1 MKKNLFSLLTLLTC
15 CSIVYAQRF
24 SVTDFSVPQN
34 SEGTLYV
41 SFEFDTEDMYT
52 GYAFYLELPSE
63 FEFVMAEGSDVAYTI
78 GECHDTSHSVTAN
91 LSDGIVKVAGLSLSS
106 KPLKGTSG
114 ILLTF
119 AVRSA
124 SLTLTVGQTYT
135 GIISNILL
143 VSIDGTKQSISGSN
157 FTITAV
163 APTDTRTVL
172 DEASTTA
179 PVAEANANVRVRRTI
194 KAGEWSTICLPFA
207 MTEAQC
213 KEAFGSDVQIAEF
226 TGAES
231 EFDDAD
237 NVVGITVS
245 FSDVSAIEANTPYII
260 KVGEAVS
267 EFTVDGVDI
276 TPDEDEA
283 YVEFDNGKTGSRRVV
298 YSGFYGTYHAGTV
311 LDENTLFLSDNQ
323 FWYSAGLTRMKAFR
337 AYFDFL
343 DVLTEVEEAQAR
355 ILLSFGDG
363 GTTGVGD
370 ALRLMNN
377 GRVNSEESASAVYNL
392 KGQRVAQPSKG
403 LYIKDGR
410 KVVVK

>member
-1 MKKNLFSLLTLLTC
+1 MLILSACLACIGQAWAANILTV
-15 CSIVYAQRF
+15 SDVN
-24 SVTDFSVPQN
+24 VPQ
-34 SEGTLYV
+34 GGQATLEV
-41 SFEFDTEDMYT
+41 GCEFDTEYT
-52 GYAFYLELPSE
+52 AFELQIALP
-63 FEFVMAEGSDVAYTI
+63 D
-78 GECHDTSHSVTAN
+78 
-91 LSDGIVKVAGLSLSS
+91 GLSLLTDEDGYPVIEKAFDTNHILTGNLLPSNGNYKITCRSMDNISIPADGALFRVTVVADGSLELGSS
-106 KPLKGTSG
+106 LAAAITACEFTRTADSNGE
-114 ILLTF
+114 
-119 AVRSA
+119 
-124 SLTLTVGQTYT
+124 TLADVDF
-135 GIISNILL
+135 S
-143 VSIDGTKQSISGSN
+143 VSISE
-157 FTITAV
+157 F
-163 APTDTRTVL
+163 RTVL

-179 PVAEANANVRVRRTI
+179 PVAEANANVRVKRTI

>member
-1 MKKNLFSLLTLLTC
+1 MKTKIMLILSACLACIGQAWAANILTV
-15 CSIVYAQRF
+15 SDVN
-24 SVTDFSVPQN
+24 VPQ
-34 SEGTLYV
+34 GGQATLEV
-41 SFEFDTEDMYT
+41 GCEFDTEYT
-52 GYAFYLELPSE
+52 AFELQIALP
-63 FEFVMAEGSDVAYTI
+63 D
-78 GECHDTSHSVTAN
+78 
-91 LSDGIVKVAGLSLSS
+91 GLSLLTDEDGYPVIEKAFDTNHILTGNLLPSNGNYKITCRSMDNISIPTDGALFRVTVVADGSLELGSS
-106 KPLKGTSG
+106 LAAAITACEFTRTADSNGE
-114 ILLTF
+114 
-119 AVRSA
+119 
-124 SLTLTVGQTYT
+124 TLADVDF
-135 GIISNILL
+135 S
-143 VSIDGTKQSISGSN
+143 VSISE
-157 FTITAV
+157 F
-163 APTDTRTVL
+163 RTVL

-179 PVAEANANVRVRRTI
+179 PVAEANANVRVKRTI

>member
-1 MKKNLFSLLTLLTC
+1 MLILSACLACIGQAWAANILTV
-15 CSIVYAQRF
+15 SDVN
-24 SVTDFSVPQN
+24 VPQ
-34 SEGTLYV
+34 GGQATLEV
-41 SFEFDTEDMYT
+41 GCEFDTEYT
-52 GYAFYLELPSE
+52 AFELQIALP
-63 FEFVMAEGSDVAYTI
+63 D
-78 GECHDTSHSVTAN
+78 
-91 LSDGIVKVAGLSLSS
+91 GLSLLTDEDGYPVIEKAFDTNHILTGNLLPSNGNYKITCRSMDNISIPTDGALFRVTVVADGSLELGSS
-106 KPLKGTSG
+106 LAAAITACEFTRTADSNGE
-114 ILLTF
+114 
-119 AVRSA
+119 
-124 SLTLTVGQTYT
+124 TLADVDF
-135 GIISNILL
+135 S
-143 VSIDGTKQSISGSN
+143 VSISE
-157 FTITAV
+157 F
-163 APTDTRTVL
+163 RTVL

-179 PVAEANANVRVRRTI
+179 PVAEANANVRVKRTI

>member
-1 MKKNLFSLLTLLTC
+1 MLILSACLACIGQAWSANILTV
-15 CSIVYAQRF
+15 SDVN
-24 SVTDFSVPQN
+24 VPQ
-34 SEGTLYV
+34 GGQATLEV
-41 SFEFDTEDMYT
+41 GCEFDTEYT
-52 GYAFYLELPSE
+52 AFELQIALP
-63 FEFVMAEGSDVAYTI
+63 D
-78 GECHDTSHSVTAN
+78 
-91 LSDGIVKVAGLSLSS
+91 GLSLLTDEDGYPVIEKAFDTNHILTGNLLPSNGNYKITCRSMDNISIPADGALFRVTVVADGSLELGSS
-106 KPLKGTSG
+106 LAAAITACEFTRTADSNGE
-114 ILLTF
+114 
-119 AVRSA
+119 
-124 SLTLTVGQTYT
+124 TLADVDF
-135 GIISNILL
+135 S
-143 VSIDGTKQSISGSN
+143 VSISE
-157 FTITAV
+157 F
-163 APTDTRTVL
+163 RTVL

-179 PVAEANANVRVRRTI
+179 PVAEANANVRVKRTI

-213 KEAFGSDVQIAEF
+213 KEAFGSDAQIAEF

>member
-1 MKKNLFSLLTLLTC
+1 MLILSACLACIGQAWAANILTV
-15 CSIVYAQRF
+15 SDVN
-24 SVTDFSVPQN
+24 VPQ
-34 SEGTLYV
+34 GGQATLEV
-41 SFEFDTEDMYT
+41 GCEFDTEYT
-52 GYAFYLELPSE
+52 AFELQIALP
-63 FEFVMAEGSDVAYTI
+63 D
-78 GECHDTSHSVTAN
+78 
-91 LSDGIVKVAGLSLSS
+91 GLSLLTDEDGYPVIEKAFDTNHILTGNLLPSNGNYKITCRSMDNISIPADGALFRVTVVADGSLELGSS
-106 KPLKGTSG
+106 LAAAITVCEFTRTADSNGE
-114 ILLTF
+114 
-119 AVRSA
+119 
-124 SLTLTVGQTYT
+124 TLADVDF
-135 GIISNILL
+135 S
-143 VSIDGTKQSISGSN
+143 VSISE
-157 FTITAV
+157 F
-163 APTDTRTVL
+163 RTVL

-179 PVAEANANVRVRRTI
+179 PVAEANANVRVKRTI

>member
-1 MKKNLFSLLTLLTC
+1 MKTKIMLILSACLACIGQAWAANILTV
-15 CSIVYAQRF
+15 SDVN
-24 SVTDFSVPQN
+24 VPQ
-34 SEGTLYV
+34 GGQATLEV
-41 SFEFDTEDMYT
+41 GCEFDTEYT
-52 GYAFYLELPSE
+52 AFELQIALP
-63 FEFVMAEGSDVAYTI
+63 D
-78 GECHDTSHSVTAN
+78 
-91 LSDGIVKVAGLSLSS
+91 GLSLLTDEDGYPVIEKAFDTNHILTGNLLPSNGNYKITCRSMDNISIPADGALFRVTVVADGSLELGSS
-106 KPLKGTSG
+106 LAAAITACEFTRTADSNGE
-114 ILLTF
+114 
-119 AVRSA
+119 
-124 SLTLTVGQTYT
+124 TLADVDF
-135 GIISNILL
+135 S
-143 VSIDGTKQSISGSN
+143 VSISE
-157 FTITAV
+157 F
-163 APTDTRTVL
+163 RTVL

-377 GRVNSEESASAVYNL
+377 GRVNGEESASAVYNL

-410 KVVVK
+410 KVVVR